1 MTQNKYNVS
10 VIGASGYAG
19 AELVRILLSHPNVHI
34 AALSSVSYTGQSIAE
49 LYPAYR
55 NICESALVSEQEA
68 VEKGDVV
75 FASLPHGLSQEIA
88 LECDKKGKLFI
99 DLGADFRL
107 DDGETY
113 TQWYGKD
120 YIYPELHRKAVYG
133 LSEIYREDIKNS
145 KIIGNP
151 GCYPT
156 SVALGLYPAISN
168 GLVNTDS
175 FIVDSKSGVTG
186 AGKSLTQKTHFPECN
201 EAFSPYNI
209 GKHRHTPEIEQTLSR
224 FAGNNVRVTF
234 VPHLLPVNRGIVSTV
249 YADLK
254 PGCSVEKVHEIYAKT
269 YEKEHF
275 VRVLP
280 LGDVAN
286 LRNVRMSNYCDISVH
301 EDAHTSKLIIVSAI
315 DNMFKGAAGQ
325 AVQNMNIALGI
336 DETAGID
343 FVPPA
348 I

>member
-1 MTQNKYNVS
+1 MKKYKIS

-19 AELVRILLSHPNVHI
+19 AELVRILLSHPNAEL
-34 AALSSVSYTGQSIAE
+34 AALSSVSYTGQSLAD

-55 NICESALVSEQEA
+55 NICEQLLVSEEEA
-68 VEKGDVV
+68 IEKGDVV

-88 LECDKKGKLFI
+88 LKCDKAGKLFI

-107 DDGETY
+107 DDGDIY
-113 TQWYGKD
+113 TEWYGKE
-120 YIYPELHRKAVYG
+120 YVYPELHAKQVYG
-133 LSEIYREDIKNS
+133 LSEIYRDDVKNT

-156 SVALGLYPAISN
+156 SVALASYPAIKN
-168 GLVNTDS
+168 GLVKGYD
-175 FIVDSKSGVTG
+175 FIIDSKSGVTG
-186 AGKSLTQKTHFPECN
+186 AGKSLTQKTHYPECN

-224 FAGNNVRVTF
+224 FAGEKVSVTF
-234 VPHLLPVNRGIVSTV
+234 VPHLLPVNRGIISTI
-249 YADLK
+249 YANKADGITL
-254 PGCSVEKVHEIYAKT
+254 EKVHEIYTET
-269 YEKEHF
+269 YKNERF

-301 EDAHTSKLIIVSAI
+301 EDKHTGKLILVSAI

-325 AVQNMNIALGI
+325 AVQNMNIALGL
-336 DETAGID
+336 DEAAGID

>member
-1 MTQNKYNVS
+1 MNRYSVS

-19 AELVRILLSHPNVHI
+19 AELVRILLSHPNVSL
-34 AALSSVSYTGQSIAE
+34 AALSSVSYEGQSIADI
-49 LYPAYR
+49 YPAYR
-55 NICESALVSEQEA
+55 NICEQILVSEKEA
-68 VEKGDVV
+68 IEKGDVV

-88 LECDKKGKLFI
+88 FACSMSGKLFI

-107 DDGETY
+107 DDGEVY
-113 TQWYGKD
+113 TKWYGKEFV
-120 YIYPELHRKAVYG
+120 YPELHEKAVYG
-133 LSEIYREDIKNS
+133 LSEIYRDDIKKS

-156 SVALGLYPAISN
+156 SVALACYPAIDN
-168 GLVNTDS
+168 GLVKTDE

-186 AGKSLTQKTHFPECN
+186 AGKSLSQKTHYPECN

-224 FAGNNVRVTF
+224 FAGKDVKVTF
-234 VPHLLPVNRGIVSTV
+234 VPHLLPVNRGIISTV
-249 YADLK
+249 YA
-254 PGCSVEKVHEIYAKT
+254 EKKTEFSLEKIYEIYRET
-269 YEKEHF
+269 YSSERF

-280 LGDVAN
+280 LGEVAN
-286 LRNVRMSNYCDISVH
+286 LRNVRMSNYCDISIH
-301 EDAHTSKLIIVSAI
+301 EDPHTSKLIIVSAI

-325 AVQNMNIALGI
+325 AVQNMNIALGL
-336 DETAGID
+336 DEAAGID

>member
-1 MTQNKYNVS
+1 MNKYKIS

-19 AELVRILLSHPNVHI
+19 AELVRILLSHPNAEL
-34 AALSSVSYTGQSIAE
+34 AALSSVSYTGQSLAD

-55 NICESALVSEQEA
+55 NICEQLLVSEEEA
-68 VEKGDVV
+68 IEKGDVV

-88 LECDKKGKLFI
+88 LACDKAGKLFI

-107 DDGETY
+107 DDGDVY
-113 TQWYGKD
+113 TEWYGKE
-120 YIYPELHRKAVYG
+120 YVYPELHAKQVYG
-133 LSEIYREDIKNS
+133 LSEIYREDVKNT

-156 SVALGLYPAISN
+156 SIALASYPAIKN
-168 GLVNTDS
+168 GLVNGYD
-175 FIVDSKSGVTG
+175 FIIDSKSGVTG
-186 AGKSLTQKTHFPECN
+186 AGKSLTQKTHYPECN

-224 FAGNNVRVTF
+224 FAGEKVNVTF
-234 VPHLLPVNRGIVSTV
+234 VPHLLPVNRGIISTI
-249 YADLK
+249 YANKAEGITL
-254 PGCSVEKVHEIYAKT
+254 EKVHEIYTET
-269 YEKEHF
+269 YKNERF

-280 LGDVAN
+280 LGEVAN

-301 EDAHTSKLIIVSAI
+301 EDKHTGKLILVSAI

-325 AVQNMNIALGI
+325 AVQNMNIALGL
-336 DETAGID
+336 DESAGID

>member
-1 MTQNKYNVS
+1 MKKYKIS

-19 AELVRILLSHPNVHI
+19 AELVRILLSHPNAEL
-34 AALSSVSYTGQSIAE
+34 AALSSVSYTGQSLAD

-55 NICESALVSEQEA
+55 NICEQLLVSEEEA
-68 VEKGDVV
+68 IEKGDVV

-88 LECDKKGKLFI
+88 LKCDKADKLFI

-107 DDGETY
+107 DDGDVY
-113 TQWYGKD
+113 TEWYGKE
-120 YIYPELHRKAVYG
+120 YVYPELHAKQVYG
-133 LSEIYREDIKNS
+133 LSEIYRDDVKNT

-156 SVALGLYPAISN
+156 SVALASYPAIKN
-168 GLVNTDS
+168 GLVKGYD
-175 FIVDSKSGVTG
+175 FIIDSKSGVTG
-186 AGKSLTQKTHFPECN
+186 AGKSLTQKTHYPECN

-224 FAGNNVRVTF
+224 FAGEKVSVTF
-234 VPHLLPVNRGIVSTV
+234 VPHLLPVNRGIISTI
-249 YADLK
+249 YANKADGITL
-254 PGCSVEKVHEIYAKT
+254 EKVHEIYTET
-269 YEKEHF
+269 YKNERF

-301 EDAHTSKLIIVSAI
+301 EDKHTGKLILVSAI

-325 AVQNMNIALGI
+325 AVQNMNIALGL
-336 DETAGID
+336 DETNGLL
-343 FVPPA
+343 
-348 I
+348 

>member
-1 MTQNKYNVS
+1 MKKYKIS

-19 AELVRILLSHPNVHI
+19 AELVRILLSHPNAEL
-34 AALSSVSYTGQSIAE
+34 AALSSVSYTGQSLAD

-55 NICESALVSEQEA
+55 NICEQLLVSEEEA
-68 VEKGDVV
+68 IEKGDVV

-88 LECDKKGKLFI
+88 LKCDKAGKLFI

-107 DDGETY
+107 DDGDVY
-113 TQWYGKD
+113 TEWYGKE
-120 YIYPELHRKAVYG
+120 YVYPELHAKQVYG
-133 LSEIYREDIKNS
+133 LSEIYRDDVKNT

-156 SVALGLYPAISN
+156 SVALASYPAIKN
-168 GLVNTDS
+168 GLVKGYD
-175 FIVDSKSGVTG
+175 FIIDSKSGVTG
-186 AGKSLTQKTHFPECN
+186 AGKSLTQKTHYPECN

-224 FAGNNVRVTF
+224 FAGEKVSVTF
-234 VPHLLPVNRGIVSTV
+234 VPHLLPVNRGIISTI
-249 YADLK
+249 YANKADGITL
-254 PGCSVEKVHEIYAKT
+254 EKVHEIYTET
-269 YEKEHF
+269 YKNERF

-301 EDAHTSKLIIVSAI
+301 EDKHTGKLILVSAI

-325 AVQNMNIALGI
+325 AVQNMNIALGL
-336 DETAGID
+336 DEAAGID

>member
-1 MTQNKYNVS
+1 MKKYKIS

-19 AELVRILLSHPNVHI
+19 AELVRILLSHPNAEL
-34 AALSSVSYTGQSIAE
+34 AALSSVSYTGQSLAD

-55 NICESALVSEQEA
+55 NICEQLLVSEEEA
-68 VEKGDVV
+68 IEKGDVV

-88 LECDKKGKLFI
+88 LKCDKAGKLFI

-107 DDGETY
+107 DDGDVY
-113 TQWYGKD
+113 TEWYGKE
-120 YIYPELHRKAVYG
+120 YVYPELHAKQVYG
-133 LSEIYREDIKNS
+133 LSEIYRDDVKKPK
-145 KIIGNP
+145 KISNP

-156 SVALGLYPAISN
+156 SVALASYPAIKN
-168 GLVNTDS
+168 GLVKGYD
-175 FIVDSKSGVTG
+175 FIIDSKSGVTG
-186 AGKSLTQKTHFPECN
+186 AGKSLTQKTHYPECN

-224 FAGNNVRVTF
+224 FAGEKVSVTF
-234 VPHLLPVNRGIVSTV
+234 VPHLLPVNRGIISTI
-249 YADLK
+249 YANKADGITL
-254 PGCSVEKVHEIYAKT
+254 EKVHEIYTET
-269 YEKEHF
+269 YKNERF

-301 EDAHTSKLIIVSAI
+301 EDKHTGKLILVSAI

-325 AVQNMNIALGI
+325 AVQNMNIALGL
-336 DETAGID
+336 DEAAGID

>member
-1 MTQNKYNVS
+1 MNKYKIS

-19 AELVRILLSHPNVHI
+19 AELVRILLGHPNATL
-34 AALSSVSYTGQSIAE
+34 AALSSVSYTGQSIAD

-55 NICESALVSEQEA
+55 NICEQLLVSEEEA
-68 VEKGDVV
+68 IEKGDVI

-88 LECDKKGKLFI
+88 LSCDKAGKLFI

-113 TQWYGKD
+113 TAWYGKEFV
-120 YIYPELHRKAVYG
+120 YPELHAKQVYG
-133 LSEIYREDIKNS
+133 LSEIYREDVKNT

-156 SVALGLYPAISN
+156 SVALAAYPAIKN
-168 GLVNTDS
+168 GLVKGTD
-175 FIVDSKSGVTG
+175 FIIDSKSGVTG
-186 AGKSLTQKTHFPECN
+186 AGKSLTQKTHYPECN

-224 FAGNNVRVTF
+224 FAGKKVNVTF
-234 VPHLLPVNRGIVSTV
+234 VPHLLPVNRGIISTI
-249 YADLK
+249 YADKTDGLTL
-254 PGCSVEKVHEIYAKT
+254 EKIHEIYTET
-269 YEKEHF
+269 YKNERF

-301 EDAHTSKLIIVSAI
+301 EDSHTGKLILVSAI

-325 AVQNMNIALGI
+325 AVQNMNIALGL
-336 DETAGID
+336 DEAAGID